1 MLCLV
6 NSYFVILIPRCMK
19 DVWRHTHYMLMLV
32 ASVIYICTHFP
43 LHPLLLLLCFF
54 LHFLTS
60 AKSYHSTTPLCF
72 ALRDLHVWQLPDYFP
87 ILMDLNWWRHR
98 GLNHPISLSPDAR
111 DLGRNIRRCWCLI
124 PEQTLGS
131 RAIFVP
137 SWLSMWWLWTYPPFT
152 AGSANHFWELLKSV
166 TKKIGFLVPV
176 VSDQASGP
184 GFLSWHLFATA
195 LHSSMA
201 PIFW

>member
-1 MLCLV
+1 
-6 NSYFVILIPRCMK
+6 MK
-19 DVWRHTHYMLMLV
+19 AYSLHVDACCFCNLYLYPLSI
-32 ASVIYICTHFP
+32 AS
-43 LHPLLLLLCFF
+43 LLLLLCFF
-54 LHFLTS
+54 LHSLTS

-166 TKKIGFLVPV
+166 TKNRFPRSCRLR
-176 VSDQASGP
+176 
-184 GFLSWHLFATA
+184 
-195 LHSSMA
+195 SS
-201 PIFW
+201 